1 MNISPGTLFREHQ
14 AGNINA
20 GITMQALTSTTDLVA
35 AVSSELTP
43 TERRIAEAVLAE
55 PTLLAFGTVSDLAS
69 RVGTSRPTIVRFAN
83 TLGFKGYTQLQR
95 HVRSDLSHR
104 LARPSERIRRDDEVT
119 RSARAAIE
127 SAITSVFDAL
137 AGERMAELAEPLI
150 YAENIWILSGETSQ
164 AGAHAFHSGLSMVRS
179 GVHTLKEH
187 SYGIDLSDAG
197 PRDAAVVFDFF
208 RYRRQVAA
216 ATRVLAQAGVAIVA
230 ITDSPLS
237 PLVELADVWCEIEVP
252 AIGPFDS
259 SVPAVTM
266 AELLVSQVAK
276 DLHEAAKARI
286 DRIEALWEETR
297 VFL

>member
-1 MNISPGTLFREHQ
+1 
-14 AGNINA
+14 
-20 GITMQALTSTTDLVA
+20 MQALTSTTDLVA
-35 AVSSELTP
+35 AVRSELTP

-83 TLGFKGYTQLQR
+83 TLGFKGYSQLQR
-95 HVRSDLSHR
+95 HVRTDLSQR
-104 LARPSERIRRDDEVT
+104 LARPSERIRHEDEIVLP
-119 RSARAAIE
+119 ARAAIDG
-127 SAITSVFDAL
+127 AIASVFDAL
-137 AGERMAELAEPLI
+137 DGDRIAELANPI
-150 YAENIWILSGETSQ
+150 IQAEKVWVLSGETSQ
-164 AGAHAFHSGLSMVRS
+164 AGAHALHSGLSMVRP
-179 GVHTLKEH
+179 GVRSLEEH
-187 SYGIDLSDAG
+187 SFGTDLSDAG

-216 ATRVLAQAGVAIVA
+216 ATRVLADAGVTIVA

-237 PLVELADVWCEIEVP
+237 PLVELAHSWCEIEVP

-259 SVPAVTM
+259 SVPVVAI

-276 DLHEAAKARI
+276 GLHEEAKARI
-286 DRIEALWEETR
+286 DRIETLWEKTN